1 MMKRIVSIK
10 EMEEIRRRLKRQ
22 RKRLVFTNGVFDILH
37 AGHLS
42 LFERARKLGD
52 VLVVAVNS
60 DASVKRLKGPSRPI
74 NKYRDRARLIAALH
88 PVDYVVQ
95 FRQDTPLQTILRMKP
110 DVLVKGADYEL
121 DEIVGAEEVVSW
133 GGKVARIRLLPGRS
147 TSRMIKLRQ

>member
-1 MMKRIVSIK
+1 MIKRIVSLK
-10 EMEEIRRRLKRQ
+10 EMETIRRRLKKQ
-22 RKRLVFTNGVFDILH
+22 GKKLVFTNGVFDILH

-42 LFERARKLGD
+42 LFEKASKLGE
-52 VLVVAVNS
+52 VLLVAVNS
-60 DASVKRLKGPSRPI
+60 DSSVKRLKGPSRPV
-74 NKYRDRARLIAALH
+74 NRYMDRARLIAALR

-95 FRQDTPLQTILRMKP
+95 FRQDTPLQTIIRLKP

-147 TSRMIKLRQ
+147 SSRMIRLRQ

>member
-1 MMKRIVSIK
+1 MKRIVSIR
-10 EMEEIRRRLKRQ
+10 EMETIRRRLRRQ
-22 RKRLVFTNGVFDILH
+22 RKRLIFTNGVFDILH

-42 LFERARKLGD
+42 LFEKASKLGE
-52 VLVVAVNS
+52 VLLVAVNS

-74 NKYRDRARLIAALH
+74 NKYRDRARLIAALR

-95 FRQDTPLQTILRMKP
+95 FRQDTPLQTILRLKP

-121 DEIVGAEEVVSW
+121 DEIVGAEEVASW

-147 TSRMIKLRQ
+147 TSRMIRLRQ

>member
-10 EMEEIRRRLKRQ
+10 EMVEIRRRLKRQ
-22 RKRLVFTNGVFDILH
+22 RKKLVFTNGVFDILH

-42 LFERARKLGD
+42 LFERAGKLGD
-52 VLVVAVNS
+52 VLLVAVNS
-60 DASVKRLKGPSRPI
+60 DASVRRLKGDSRPI
-74 NKYRDRARLIAALH
+74 NKYQDRARLIAALR

-95 FRQDTPLQTILRMKP
+95 FRQDTPLQTIIRLRP

-133 GGKVARIRLLPGRS
+133 GGEVARIRLLPGRS